1 MAGYS
6 ARQST
11 FTTGDTILAAHSND
25 EFNQL
30 VSTFN
35 ATTGHTHDGTAGEG
49 GPITSIRDAN
59 TLNKVLVDS
68 SNNHLEFYVNVSS
81 SSVQQLR
88 IQDGAIVPITT
99 NDIDLGTSSLQ
110 FKDVFVDGTLEA
122 DAITLDGTNLTST
135 FAALSGATFT
145 GNVEIDVATGDPA
158 IILDTQGADKF
169 HIAVD
174 DSDSDQLVIKSGG
187 TVGSGNGIKMD
198 SDGDVFITG
207 DLTVTGDDLFM
218 GTNTSGHVLV
228 ADGTNFNPVA
238 ISGDVTISSAG
249 AVTIANDA
257 VETAMVNDNV
267 VTGQSELT
275 SVASDDVILVYDTD
289 ATTLKK
295 ITRSNF
301 VSGLATSS
309 ALNNV
314 VEDTTPQLGGNLDVN
329 GQDIV
334 SVSNGNIDII
344 PNGTGKVNIAGDGS
358 TNGIAVTDGLI
369 DIRAGSGA
377 VSKVKFYCEVNNA
390 HAQTLQAQPHSAGSS
405 AVLTLPVQTGTL
417 VGTGD
422 TASVSNTMLGTG
434 IAATKLADG
443 SISNTE
449 FQYLNGV
456 SSAIQTQLDAK
467 AGAGF
472 AVAMA
477 IAL

>member
-1 MAGYS
+1 
-6 ARQST
+6 
-11 FTTGDTILAAHSND
+11 
-25 EFNQL
+25 
-30 VSTFN
+30 
-35 ATTGHTHDGTAGEG
+35 
-49 GPITSIRDAN
+49 
-59 TLNKVLVDS
+59 
-68 SNNHLEFYVNVSS
+68 
-81 SSVQQLR
+81 
-88 IQDGAIVPITT
+88 
-99 NDIDLGTSSLQ
+99 
-110 FKDVFVDGTLEA
+110 
-122 DAITLDGTNLTST
+122 
-135 FAALSGATFT
+135 
-145 GNVEIDVATGDPA
+145 
-158 IILDTQGADKF
+158 
-169 HIAVD
+169 
-174 DSDSDQLVIKSGG
+174 
-187 TVGSGNGIKMD
+187 MD

-344 PNGTGKVNIAGDGS
+344 PYGTGKVNIGGDGS